1 MKRQWL
7 PYLLLPLG
15 ILIGYL
21 IPKKADAPSGITSES
36 PPPRKNRPSSPPRLP
51 DQSLRIRTII
61 DQADGVSSQDWEQF
75 TESIRQEDIQ
85 ACLNELLARSGP
97 GGLPYGMREE
107 FDALLGNW
115 AGADFKA
122 AYAWA
127 NSIPGEQA
135 KTDLLTV
142 VLSRHAVSDFQ
153 ETIAIVRGLTDRQG
167 RKIHLGD
174 EFLSAAAGVSAELFA
189 EAVSLSSIDMNDPFE
204 GNVRYPEEFDFKT
217 AAWLIENAS
226 KNRPKNEPVEPITIP
241 HSFISE
247 WSKRDTDGALDFYL
261 KTNLATIYDM
271 GQIVGEKFDMSK
283 PAESFPWTL
292 EKISEF
298 PTEQR
303 EKFIRNLPGVYQDN
317 SVETLIALA
326 NSAPTTAAK
335 QELVMSMLK
344 GFGHSRTDEKLLYAD
359 LLTLLPTRELRLRA
373 ISKPNI
379 LPYVDLI
386 PDATLQTLGI
396 SRSDLEAI
404 SKQR

>member
-1 MKRQWL
+1 MKWL
-7 PYLLLPLG
+7 PYILLPFC

-21 IPKKADAPSGITSES
+21 IPKKAEAPSRITSES

-51 DQSLRIRTII
+51 DRSLRIRTIVN
-61 DQADGVSSQDWEQF
+61 QADGATSRDWEQF
-75 TESIRQEDIQ
+75 TESIRRKDIQ

-127 NSIPGEQA
+127 DSIPGAQA
-135 KTDLLTV
+135 KIDLLTV

-174 EFLSAAAGVSAELFA
+174 EFLSAAASVSAELFA

-226 KNRPKNEPVEPITIP
+226 KNRPKNEPVEPIPIP

-271 GQIVGEKFDMSK
+271 GQIVREKFDMSK

-303 EKFIRNLPGVYQDN
+303 EKFIRNLPDVYQDN

-326 NSAPTTAAK
+326 RSAPTPSAE

-344 GFGHSRTDEKLLYAD
+344 GFGHIRTDEKLLYAE
-359 LLTLLPTRELRLRA
+359 LLTIFPTRELRLRA
-373 ISKPNI
+373 IQEPNI
-379 LPYVDLI
+379 LPYMDLI
-386 PDATLQTLGI
+386 PDATLHTLGI
-396 SRSDLEAI
+396 SRGDLEAL
-404 SKQR
+404 KQN